1 MRVKGIGPRPC
12 RFMIVGEGPGVE
24 EDRKGIPFVGK
35 TGRELDRF
43 LDGIGLPRR
52 SECFLTNLYREY
64 RGKDEYTDADLLRD
78 GPGLEA
84 EFDRGK
90 PEVVITLG
98 RHSTRWFLGDVD
110 MESSHSIPWS
120 VTGFR
125 GRDFTVFPIFHPA
138 AGMHNPEISAWVTYG
153 FGQLSTFLRGAL
165 EPRTLFSDNYP
176 EPQYEEITTQAS
188 LRKSLDCVPEDANY
202 RAAARVQESSNS
214 NRYSAQSKRTIA
226 VDTEGTP
233 AKPWSLQFSVRP
245 GAAYL
250 IRAARSDLLTAFRQ
264 RLIGLGARVAFHN
277 ALYDLS
283 MMRAMGIPWSGEFD
297 DTMVMAY
304 LLQVE
309 PQGLKPLCVR
319 HCGMKM
325 QSYDEILGDAGNRL
339 ATDYLYS
346 LFDIEELDYEQR
358 RTTAFE
364 AAKAAGRRVRV
375 LPKLPRNLLHKAVER
390 CLQSKEPRKLW
401 MKQIADEQHPAAKWL
416 GAMPEPT
423 LDMVEQKEAVRYGC
437 RDADGTLRLYHQ
449 LKPRLEAMGFA

>member
-98 RHSTRWFLGDVD
+98 RHSTRWFLGDID

-120 VTGFR
+120 VAGFR
-125 GRDFTVFPIFHPA
+125 GQDFAVFPIFHPA
-138 AGMHNPEISAWVTYG
+138 AGFHNPEISAWVTYG
-153 FGQLSTFLRGAL
+153 FGQLSAFLRGAL
-165 EPRTLFSDNYP
+165 EPRTLFNDEYP
-176 EPQYEEITTQAS
+176 EPQYEEITS
-188 LRKSLDCVPEDANY
+188 LQRLRSELREL
-202 RAAARVQESSNS
+202 QEGQGDPRS
-214 NRYSAQSKRTIA
+214 RIVAL
-226 VDTEGTP
+226 DTEGTP
-233 AKPWSLQFSVRP
+233 AQPWSLQFSVQP
-245 GAAYL
+245 GTAYL

-264 RLIGLGARVAFHN
+264 RLIDLGARVAFHH

-325 QSYDEILGDAGNRL
+325 QSYEEVLGEAGTML
-339 ATDYLYS
+339 ATDYLWS
-346 LFDIEELDYEQR
+346 LFDIEELDYEQAR
-358 RTTAFE
+358 IKEFE
-364 AAKAAGRRVRV
+364 QRQAAGRRVKV
-375 LPKLPRNLLHKAVER
+375 LPKLPRSPLHKSVER
-390 CLQSKEPRKLW
+390 CLRSSRPRTLW
-401 MKQIADEQHPAAKWL
+401 GDQADAILREGTRLL
-416 GAMPEPT
+416 GTMSEPT
-423 LDMVEQKEAVRYGC
+423 LSHVGAEDALRYAC
-437 RDADGTLRLYHQ
+437 RDADGTLRLYYQ
-449 LKPRLEAMGFA
+449 LRPRLEAMGLL